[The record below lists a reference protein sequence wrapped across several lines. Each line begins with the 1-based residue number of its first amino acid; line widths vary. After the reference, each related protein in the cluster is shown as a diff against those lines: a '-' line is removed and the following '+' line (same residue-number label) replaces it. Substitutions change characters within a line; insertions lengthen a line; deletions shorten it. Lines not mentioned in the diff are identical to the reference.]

1 MKRYWLIIVALLIT
15 SLLSNALSKDV
26 GTTPAAPTAAASTE
40 GKSSTS
46 KDDPSIIKWFPYP
59 DALKKARKENKHVF
73 VHFTATWCG
82 WCKKMERETYTD
94 TTIIKLLNK
103 NFVCSKV
110 WGDTDTMFNIDG
122 YQITERALAQT
133 QFGVRSYPTLWF
145 ISPTGAKVGP
155 VPGYRPADQ
164 LSKVLEFVRDYQ
176 YDTTRTQKSNPDE
189 KSGK

>member
-1 MKRYWLIIVALLIT
+1 MKRIWLVAIAVLMTFLAY
-15 SLLSNALSKDV
+15 NVLSKDV
-26 GTTPAAPTAAASTE
+26 RISASPASGSSAQAKSADVKVGASA
-40 GKSSTS
+40 
-46 KDDPSIIKWFPYP
+46 IKWLPYP

-94 TTIIKLLNK
+94 TTVIKLLDK

-110 WGDTDTMFNIDG
+110 WGDTDTLFNIDG
-122 YQITERALAQT
+122 YQITQRALAQT

-145 ISPTGAKVGP
+145 VSPSGGKVGP

-164 LSKVLEFVRDYQ
+164 LTKVLEFVRDYQ
-176 YDTTRTQKSNPDE
+176 YDTTRTQKSGQDD
-189 KSGK
+189 KSGR

>member
-1 MKRYWLIIVALLIT
+1 MT
-15 SLLSNALSKDV
+15 SLVFNALSKEV
-26 GTTPAAPTAAASTE
+26 GTPASPTAGSSAQAQ
-40 GKSSTS
+40 SSTG
-46 KDDPSIIKWFPYP
+46 KDGASVINWLPYP
-59 DALKKARKENKHVF
+59 DALKKSRKENKHVF

-94 TTIIKLLNK
+94 TTVIKMLNK

-122 YQITERALAQT
+122 YQITQRALAQT

-155 VPGYRPADQ
+155 VPGYQAAAK
-164 LSKVLEFVRDYQ
+164 LTKVLEFVRDYQ
-176 YDTTRTQKSNPDE
+176 YDTTRTQKNGQGG